1 MRIESKAWIMVGL
14 LALAAVPASS
24 AEPSAAAMPVRY
36 SEGVVHGF
44 LTLSDLK
51 GNVLA
56 KGELLQTAKDGD
68 VKGRMIFRFN
78 DGSISDETTV
88 FTQRGVFSLQSY
100 HQIQR
105 GPAFPRDLDFKVTRT
120 SANAGAY
127 ELTTKPR
134 DGKAESE
141 TGKLDLPP
149 DASNGLVI
157 PSAKNLSPGKGR
169 ILHLVALAPGPKVI
183 ELEINPLGEERITHG
198 DLKETVTRYAL
209 HPKLGVLL
217 GTAAK
222 VIGKYPPD
230 QHLWMATQDSPGFV
244 KFEGSM
250 FVDGPVWRITLA
262 APCFADG
269 AKPCPE

>member
-1 MRIESKAWIMVGL
+1 MLAFAVGP
-14 LALAAVPASS
+14 ALS
-24 AEPSAAAMPVRY
+24 AESPSTAMPVRY

-44 LTLSDLK
+44 LTLSDLNGK
-51 GNVLA
+51 VLA

-68 VKGRMIFRFN
+68 VQGRMVFHFN
-78 DGSISDETTV
+78 DGSLSEETTV

-100 HQIQR
+100 HQVQR

-120 SANAGAY
+120 SATTGTY
-127 ELTTKPR
+127 QVTTKPR
-134 DGKAESE
+134 DEKADSE

-157 PSAKNLSPGKGR
+157 PSVKNLSPGKGR
-169 ILHLVALAPGPKVI
+169 TLHLVALAPGPKVI
-183 ELEINPLGEERITHG
+183 ELEINPLGEEKITHG
-198 DLKETVTRYAL
+198 NSKETVIRYAL
-209 HPKLGVLL
+209 HPKLGALL

-230 QHLWMATQDSPGFV
+230 QHLWMANQDAPGFV

-250 FVDGPVWRITLA
+250 YNDGPVWRISLA
-262 APCFADG
+262 APCMTGD
-269 AKPCPE
+269 AKSCVE